1 MIFNIQIPNKISCM
15 FKKKKKI
22 IIIIIRIMKLEILRI
37 NYYCHFLFLVK
48 KNCNLFYNIKTFKK
62 LMCII

>member
-1 MIFNIQIPNKISCM
+1 M